1 MISLRILKFI
11 YSEKATK
18 FWEISTIDLSYV
30 VPVKSTVEIL
40 QNFAAI
46 SKYMYFKDEFL
57 LLGCVL
63 ILKL

>member
-1 MISLRILKFI
+1 M
-11 YSEKATK
+11 YSKKATK